1 MHCFNF
7 KGLLLYSLV
16 AFFSSAESRK
26 EQAQRHQPFPVPDD
40 SPIPISENSVPN
52 YKINKL
58 QQMGFQ
64 REEAIIALNAT
75 TGNIEQATELLYT
88 KQVGNNATVLP
99 NPPPASSD
107 STG

>member
-1 MHCFNF
+1 
-7 KGLLLYSLV
+7 
-16 AFFSSAESRK
+16 
-26 EQAQRHQPFPVPDD
+26 
-40 SPIPISENSVPN
+40 
-52 YKINKL
+52 
-58 QQMGFQ
+58 MGFQ

-99 NPPPASSD
+99 SPPVSTD